1 MKHGLWK
8 VLIPDFHYIAIKDDF
23 SDLEERLNY
32 YIKHPDKAQQILK
45 NANEYVKQFKNK
57 KREDLLSLLV
67 LEKYFVKTGQIEQY
81 SSLQY

>member
-1 MKHGLWK
+1 M
-8 VLIPDFHYIAIKDDF
+8 
-23 SDLEERLNY
+23 
-32 YIKHPDKAQQILK
+32 Q
-45 NANEYVKQFKNK
+45 NEYVKQFKNK